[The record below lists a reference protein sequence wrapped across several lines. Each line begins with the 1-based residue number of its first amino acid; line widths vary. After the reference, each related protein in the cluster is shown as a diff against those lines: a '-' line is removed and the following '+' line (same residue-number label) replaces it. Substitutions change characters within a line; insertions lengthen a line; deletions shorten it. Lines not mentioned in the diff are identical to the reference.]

1 MKNWTKVLAALA
13 IVGMVSVSAVRAEDP
28 KPVTPKPAKA
38 DKPAKGTG
46 IRGKVVKVD
55 GTNLVVTTGKK
66 GQETEK
72 TVVTDDKTVV
82 TIEGKE
88 GKLAD
93 LKAGQVVRIT
103 PDTGTATK
111 IEVPMPKAKKDAK

>member
-1 MKNWTKVLAALA
+1 MKNWTKFVAALA
-13 IVGMVSVSAVRAEDP
+13 IVAMTSATLQVADV
-28 KPVTPKPAKA
+28 KAADPKPAKA
-38 DKPAKGTG
+38 DKPAKAAGL
-46 IRGKVVKVD
+46 RGKVVKVD
-55 GTNLVVTTGKK
+55 GLNLVVTTGKK

-72 TVVTDDKTVV
+72 TVATDDKTVV

-111 IEVPMPKAKKDAK
+111 IEVPTPKAKKDAK

>member
-46 IRGKVVKVD
+46 LRVKVD

>member
-13 IVGMVSVSAVRAEDP
+13 IVGMVSFSTVRAEDP
-28 KPVTPKPAKA
+28 KPATPKPAKA
-38 DKPAKGTG
+38 DKAAKGL
-46 IRGKVVKVD
+46 RGKVVKID

-72 TVVTDDKTVV
+72 TIATDDKTVV
-82 TIEGKE
+82 TIEGKD